1 MALLRMHTGL
11 KPGDLA
17 PPFDCLDED
26 SKRHQLADYAGRW
39 LVLFF
44 YPKDGTPICAKEA
57 CQFNEDWDSFQ
68 SLGADVLG
76 CSVQDAESHRQFRKA
91 CRLRYRLLT
100 DLEGAMLRAYQVPHV
115 LGRFR
120 GRSTFLIGPDG
131 RVRFVHDDRVD
142 GLSHPALALSALR
155 QAQAQA
161 V

>member
-1 MALLRMHTGL
+1 MALLRMHAGL
-11 KPGDLA
+11 KPGEAA
-17 PPFDCLDED
+17 PDFDCLDED
-26 SKRHQLADYAGRW
+26 GQRHRLGDFKGRW

-57 CQFNEDWDSFQ
+57 CQFNEDWDSFR

-76 CSVQDAESHRQFRKA
+76 CSVQDAGSHRQFRKA

-100 DLEGAMLRAYQVPHV
+100 DVDGAVLRAYKVRHL

-131 RVRFVHDDRVD
+131 LIRFVHDDRVD
-142 GLSHPALALSALR
+142 GLSHPALALKALR
-155 QAQAQA
+155 LA
-161 V
+161 VGKAA